1 MAILQQNPPRLC
13 NRLRRQL
20 RLCLRT
26 VGVQTVRSPE
36 TSQLGNAVF
45 IGMQLPLGSPLLMNQ
60 PLQFPVTG
68 LGRIV
73 RPQQTA
79 GRILNFCLYGITML
93 PLRLTAFYFTVSH
106 RGSISQ
112 GARAGFLCKQKEKR
126 KSSEK
131 RVHFGVFGTA
141 YRHPARM
148 AGAPFPYCQFFQI
161 YGNKLKLH
169 PVCHLGQASVL
180 RVTHAVLLLR
190 VGKHTLDFL
199 FSQPVQLFIHRYIPD
214 MLRHL
219 HIVLPDMAQH
229 GFLALGV
236 FGAHPPGG
244 IGFAKILPALV
255 FPVVLPFCG
264 EIHHY
269 TAFSPHLREKGHRK
283 VTFFDR
289 LQVISYILDKL
300 YFYFAAIGL
309 GGQRE
314 WFWYGFCVELAGGYV
329 DR

>member
-20 RLCLRT
+20 HLCLRT

-36 TSQLGNAVF
+36 TSQLGNAAF

-126 KSSEK
+126 KK
-131 RVHFGVFGTA
+131 QRKTGAFWGVWD
-141 YRHPARM
+141 R
-148 AGAPFPYCQFFQI
+148 
-161 YGNKLKLH
+161 
-169 PVCHLGQASVL
+169 
-180 RVTHAVLLLR
+180 
-190 VGKHTLDFL
+190 
-199 FSQPVQLFIHRYIPD
+199 IPPSG
-214 MLRHL
+214 
-219 HIVLPDMAQH
+219 PD
-229 GFLALGV
+229 
-236 FGAHPPGG
+236 GG
-244 IGFAKILPALV
+244 RSISILPV
-255 FPVVLPFCG
+255 FSDLWQQ
-264 EIHHY
+264 
-269 TAFSPHLREKGHRK
+269 T
-283 VTFFDR
+283 
-289 LQVISYILDKL
+289 
-300 YFYFAAIGL
+300 
-309 GGQRE
+309 
-314 WFWYGFCVELAGGYV
+314 
-329 DR
+329 